1 MSRSPFA
8 NVACQT
14 GGPVSPS
21 TSSTIRIFRTPQLVV
36 SEPFLELGRLL
47 FGLVQSL
54 RKHMLDVV
62 AELGLTPAQAAA
74 VRNLYEPRSQRE
86 LANRLELDASSVT
99 DIADQLE
106 DRGLLE
112 RQVDPADRRVRL
124 LKLTSEG
131 DVGVTA
137 RVLHPHDPGRATI
150 QGLTSIEQD
159 TLRGPLAKTVEP
171 LDFLTV
177 PTFRAKA
184 R

>member
-1 MSRSPFA
+1 MTKARPDPTDGSD
-8 NVACQT
+8 
-14 GGPVSPS
+14 
-21 TSSTIRIFRTPQLVV
+21 LLED
-36 SEPFLELGRLL
+36 EPFLELGRLL

-54 RKHMLDVV
+54 RQHMLDVV

-74 VRNLYEPRSQRE
+74 VRNLYQPRSQRE

-112 RQVDPADRRVRL
+112 RQIDPNDRRVRL
-124 LKLTSEG
+124 LKLTPEG
-131 DVGVTA
+131 EALRREFFTRMIQGA
-137 RVLHPHDPGRATI
+137 PPL
-150 QGLTSIEQD
+150 QGLTDIERD
-159 TLRGPLAKTVEP
+159 TLKSLLAKTVEP
-171 LDFLTV
+171 QDFLTV

>member
-1 MSRSPFA
+1 MLRGVIKARPDPTKRSDLLEDE
-8 NVACQT
+8 
-14 GGPVSPS
+14 PS
-21 TSSTIRIFRTPQLVV
+21 F
-36 SEPFLELGRLL
+36 ELGRLL

-106 DRGLLE
+106 SRGLLE
-112 RQVDPADRRVRL
+112 RQVDPADRRVRM
-124 LKLTSEG
+124 LKLTTEG
-131 DVGVTA
+131 ETLRREFFIRMIQDA
-137 RVLHPHDPGRATI
+137 PPI
-150 QGLTSIEQD
+150 QGLTDIERD
-159 TLRGPLAKTVEP
+159 TLRGLLAKTVEP
-171 LDFLTV
+171 QDFLTV